1 MGKDARLLPAS
12 PIVVTENGD
21 LRVFLVL
28 SEHGVHEEDWRLE
41 LSILGGDRLLNVLAM
56 SERLVLGRLCEFLLL
71 DIFGSIAGLLQDE
84 LIALA
89 DGMVI
94 SLTSE
99 ATVEWCGI
107 VGVLPLEVVSGPVGL
122 ILVTELVGSPLL
134 KCLASG
140 LSIGGHGSGGD
151 RRECN

>member
-1 MGKDARLLPAS
+1 
-12 PIVVTENGD
+12 
-21 LRVFLVL
+21 
-28 SEHGVHEEDWRLE
+28 
-41 LSILGGDRLLNVLAM
+41 M
-56 SERLVLGRLCEFLLL
+56 SERLVLRRLCEFLLL
-71 DIFGSIAGLLQDE
+71 DIFRSIAGLLQDE

-89 DGMVI
+89 DGMVV